1 VQVAPPC
8 SPPPTWLQ
16 ARQRASAESVS
27 LPRRRHPCRSLSTE
41 RTLSP
46 GPLDS
51 PVGATSSGMPP
62 RPPVA
67 EAHPPPH
74 SPEVGSAIRRA
85 AAVRVSVTPPAL
97 LSHIRG
103 LSARCY
109 APGRR
114 RHASSALTRR
124 RPAHG
129 LGKLAFPERFDRPS
143 GTPAQTRGLRV
154 GRRFC
159 APSQIRC
166 GRALTPAWRRHRPPR
181 RAGGADRS
189 AMRSRRRRGR
199 CGRHRAAGDRG
210 HDAAAS
216 VAEEGRACDGPDAAF
231 ADGGDHQMVPMTR
244 RLIAR
249 FLPRGAGLSEHFLRI
264 DEVFV

>member
-181 RAGGADRS
+181 RAAVPIAAQCGHDVGVAAVGVTEQR
-189 AMRSRRRRGR
+189 ATAGTTLLHPSRRKGA
-199 CGRHRAAGDRG
+199 RATVPTLPSPT
-210 HDAAAS
+210 AAT
-216 VAEEGRACDGPDAAF
+216 
-231 ADGGDHQMVPMTR
+231 TR
-244 RLIAR
+244 WFR
-249 FLPRGAGLSEHFLRI
+249 
-264 DEVFV
+264 